1 MKKVEIT
8 PYLFRSLDIRGAEP
22 EFVKSL
28 NIKPG
33 SAKEKSAHGSPL
45 SPEIAYVIGR
55 AIGQSLKPKKV
66 VVGHD
71 ARLSSPNLS
80 KSLIKGLLDQG
91 IDVDFI
97 GLVATDKLYF
107 AIGHYKY
114 DIGVMNTGYHTI
126 KQLNGFKISKYK
138 EGKVTPVAKG
148 SGMEEL
154 KEAAL
159 AQEFVTPKNKG
170 KLKKIDISDDFNNYL
185 LSQVDFKKFKS
196 QKVIFDAGNG
206 SGGITF
212 EGIIDQLPIESF
224 KMNFKPDGNF
234 PAHEPDPMVEENV
247 AELVKEIGKQKAD
260 FGVSWDGDAD
270 RIAFITKGGEI
281 LTGGFIAAMMLPW
294 IFERH
299 PHSTVVVT
307 PPMSHACLE
316 IAQEHNAK
324 AELAEVGNSYVKMA
338 MEAHNAPFAGEE
350 ADHFMFKETFNAES
364 GILPLLIIMERIT
377 ESGKDFSA
385 LLEEAKR
392 GYFVTGDV
400 NIEVDDAEGL
410 LNKLHQHYQK
420 IGVSS
425 AIRFGDIQVELPD
438 YHYNIHPSHNDPV
451 VRLNLEA
458 KSQKLMDK
466 GVKEV
471 KELIKELS

>member
-1 MKKVEIT
+1 
-8 PYLFRSLDIRGAEP
+8 
-22 EFVKSL
+22 
-28 NIKPG
+28 
-33 SAKEKSAHGSPL
+33 
-45 SPEIAYVIGR
+45 
-55 AIGQSLKPKKV
+55 
-66 VVGHD
+66 
-71 ARLSSPNLS
+71 
-80 KSLIKGLLDQG
+80 
-91 IDVDFI
+91 
-97 GLVATDKLYF
+97 
-107 AIGHYKY
+107 
-114 DIGVMNTGYHTI
+114 
-126 KQLNGFKISKYK
+126 
-138 EGKVTPVAKG
+138 
-148 SGMEEL
+148 
-154 KEAAL
+154 
-159 AQEFVTPKNKG
+159 
-170 KLKKIDISDDFNNYL
+170 
-185 LSQVDFKKFKS
+185 
-196 QKVIFDAGNG
+196 
-206 SGGITF
+206 
-212 EGIIDQLPIESF
+212 
-224 KMNFKPDGNF
+224 
-234 PAHEPDPMVEENV
+234 
-247 AELVKEIGKQKAD
+247 
-260 FGVSWDGDAD
+260 
-270 RIAFITKGGEI
+270 
-281 LTGGFIAAMMLPW
+281 MMLPW

>member
-71 ARLSSPNLS
+71 ARLSSPSLS
-80 KSLIKGLLDQG
+80 KSLIKGLTDQG
-91 IDVDFI
+91 VDIDFI
-97 GLVATDKLYF
+97 GLVTTDKLYF

-114 DIGVMNTGYHTI
+114 DLGVMNTGSHTI

-138 EGKVTPVAKG
+138 EGKVVPVAKG
-148 SGMEEL
+148 SGMDQL
-154 KEAAL
+154 KETAL
-159 AQEFVTPKNKG
+159 AQEFNEPKTKG
-170 KLKKIDISDDFNNYL
+170 KLKNIDISKDFDNYL
-185 LSQVDFKKFKS
+185 LSLVDYKKFKS
-196 QKVIFDAGNG
+196 QKVVFDAGNG
-206 SGGITF
+206 SGGAAF
-212 EGIIDQLPIESF
+212 EGIIDKLPIESV
-224 KMNFKPDGNF
+224 KMNFEPDGNF

-247 AELVKEIGKQKAD
+247 AELVKNLKKHKAD
-260 FGVSWDGDAD
+260 FGVAWDGDAD
-270 RIAFITKGGEI
+270 RIAFITKEGEI
-281 LTGGFIAAMMLPW
+281 LTGGFITALMLPW
-294 IFERH
+294 IFDKY

-307 PPMSHACLE
+307 PPMSHACFE
-316 IAQEHNAK
+316 IAQENNAK
-324 AELAEVGNSYVKMA
+324 VALAEVGNSYVKMA
-338 MEAHNAPFAGEE
+338 MEEHEAPFAGEE
-350 ADHFMFKETFNAES
+350 ADHFMFRETFNAES
-364 GILPLLIIMERIT
+364 GILPLLIIMERISQT
-377 ESGKDFSA
+377 GKDFSA

-392 GYFVTGDV
+392 GYYVTGDV

-410 LNKLHQHYQK
+410 LNKLHQYYNNK
-420 IGVSS
+420 SVSS
-425 AIRFGDIQVELPD
+425 TLRFGDIQVELPN

-458 KSQKLMDK
+458 KSKELMDK
-466 GVKEV
+466 GVTEV
-471 KELIKELS
+471 KKLIKELS